1 MKKLFFITTLLIFSC
16 NSKTLSEIEK
26 GDDEVI
32 ILSYL
37 KIENSS
43 KQKIYNFLEN
53 YVDKV
58 ILVEPQSYGYGF
70 YEYGDDILFIE
81 RFKNEGAIISH
92 AKNVSEGGVL
102 QKDYTEYNYYFEPY
116 KVDVFGKVSQD
127 LIDYLK
133 PYNLPIF
140 YYPNIVRKFPKKF
153 FSPNAKIKIG
163 KTFEPKIKFFPPLKK
178 EIIHFLECIKKRKT
192 PITDGNYALN
202 ISKIIEGIEKQNS
215 SGN

>member
-1 MKKLFFITTLLIFSC
+1 MKKLFFITTLLLISC
-16 NSKTLSEIEK
+16 NSVTLSEIEK

-140 YYPNIVRKFPKKF
+140 YYPNIVS
-153 FSPNAKIKIG
+153 FSKGYESKW
-163 KTFEPKIKFFPPLKK
+163 EELK
-178 EIIHFLECIKKRKT
+178 
-192 PITDGNYALN
+192 
-202 ISKIIEGIEKQNS
+202 
-215 SGN
+215 

>member
-1 MKKLFFITTLLIFSC
+1 MKKLFFITTLLLISC

-43 KQKIYNFLEN
+43 KQKIFNFLEN

-140 YYPNIVRKFPKKF
+140 YYPNIVS
-153 FSPNAKIKIG
+153 FSKGYESKW
-163 KTFEPKIKFFPPLKK
+163 EELK
-178 EIIHFLECIKKRKT
+178 
-192 PITDGNYALN
+192 
-202 ISKIIEGIEKQNS
+202 
-215 SGN
+215 

>member
-26 GDDEVI
+26 GDDEII

-37 KIENSS
+37 KIKNSS
-43 KQKIYNFLEN
+43 KKKIYNFLEN

-116 KVDVFGKVSQD
+116 KVDVFGEVSQD

-133 PYNLPIF
+133 PYNLPIL
-140 YYPNIVRKFPKKF
+140 YYPNIVS
-153 FSPNAKIKIG
+153 FSKGYESKW
-163 KTFEPKIKFFPPLKK
+163 EELK
-178 EIIHFLECIKKRKT
+178 
-192 PITDGNYALN
+192 
-202 ISKIIEGIEKQNS
+202 
-215 SGN
+215 

>member
-1 MKKLFFITTLLIFSC
+1 MKKLFFITTLLLINC

-92 AKNVSEGGVL
+92 AKNVSEDGVL
-102 QKDYTEYNYYFEPY
+102 QKDYAEYNNYFEPY

-127 LIDYLK
+127 LVDYLE

-140 YYPNIVRKFPKKF
+140 YYQNIVS
-153 FSPNAKIKIG
+153 FSKGYESKW
-163 KTFEPKIKFFPPLKK
+163 E
-178 EIIHFLECIKKRKT
+178 E
-192 PITDGNYALN
+192 LN
-202 ISKIIEGIEKQNS
+202 
-215 SGN
+215 

>member
-1 MKKLFFITTLLIFSC
+1 MKKLFLITILLIFSC

-43 KQKIYNFLEN
+43 KQRIYNFLEN

-81 RFKNEGAIISH
+81 RFKNEGAIINH

-140 YYPNIVRKFPKKF
+140 YYPNIVS
-153 FSPNAKIKIG
+153 FSKGYESKW
-163 KTFEPKIKFFPPLKK
+163 EELK
-178 EIIHFLECIKKRKT
+178 
-192 PITDGNYALN
+192 
-202 ISKIIEGIEKQNS
+202 
-215 SGN
+215 

>member
-1 MKKLFFITTLLIFSC
+1 MKKLFFITTLLLLSC
-16 NSKTLSEIEK
+16 DSKTLSEIEK

-140 YYPNIVRKFPKKF
+140 YYPNIVS
-153 FSPNAKIKIG
+153 FSKGYESKG
-163 KTFEPKIKFFPPLKK
+163 EELK
-178 EIIHFLECIKKRKT
+178 
-192 PITDGNYALN
+192 
-202 ISKIIEGIEKQNS
+202 
-215 SGN
+215 

>member
-26 GDDEVI
+26 GVDEVI

-43 KQKIYNFLEN
+43 KKKIYNFLEN

-116 KVDVFGKVSQD
+116 KVDVFGEVSQD

-140 YYPNIVRKFPKKF
+140 YYPNIVS
-153 FSPNAKIKIG
+153 FSKGYESKW
-163 KTFEPKIKFFPPLKK
+163 EELK
-178 EIIHFLECIKKRKT
+178 
-192 PITDGNYALN
+192 
-202 ISKIIEGIEKQNS
+202 
-215 SGN
+215 

>member
-1 MKKLFFITTLLIFSC
+1 MKNLFFITTLLIFSC

-70 YEYGDDILFIE
+70 YEYGEDILFIE

-116 KVDVFGKVSQD
+116 KVDVFGNVSKD

-140 YYPNIVRKFPKKF
+140 YYPNIVS
-153 FSPNAKIKIG
+153 FSKGYSSKW
-163 KTFEPKIKFFPPLKK
+163 EELKV
-178 EIIHFLECIKKRKT
+178 
-192 PITDGNYALN
+192 N
-202 ISKIIEGIEKQNS
+202 
-215 SGN
+215 

>member
-16 NSKTLSEIEK
+16 NSKTLSEIGK

-102 QKDYTEYNYYFEPY
+102 QKDYSEYNYYFEPY

-127 LIDYLK
+127 LKDYLK

-140 YYPNIVRKFPKKF
+140 YYPNIVS
-153 FSPNAKIKIG
+153 FSKGYESKW
-163 KTFEPKIKFFPPLKK
+163 EELK
-178 EIIHFLECIKKRKT
+178 
-192 PITDGNYALN
+192 
-202 ISKIIEGIEKQNS
+202 
-215 SGN
+215 

>member
-1 MKKLFFITTLLIFSC
+1 MNKLLILIILIQFSC

-26 GDDEVI
+26 GNDEVI

-70 YEYGDDILFIE
+70 YEYGDDILF
-81 RFKNEGAIISH
+81 KNEGAIINH

-140 YYPNIVRKFPKKF
+140 YYPNIVS
-153 FSPNAKIKIG
+153 FSKGYESKW
-163 KTFEPKIKFFPPLKK
+163 EELK
-178 EIIHFLECIKKRKT
+178 
-192 PITDGNYALN
+192 
-202 ISKIIEGIEKQNS
+202 
-215 SGN
+215 

>member
-102 QKDYTEYNYYFEPY
+102 QKDYSEYNYYFEPY

-127 LIDYLK
+127 LKDYLK

-140 YYPNIVRKFPKKF
+140 YYPNIVS
-153 FSPNAKIKIG
+153 FSKGYESKW
-163 KTFEPKIKFFPPLKK
+163 EELK
-178 EIIHFLECIKKRKT
+178 
-192 PITDGNYALN
+192 
-202 ISKIIEGIEKQNS
+202 
-215 SGN
+215 

>member
-1 MKKLFFITTLLIFSC
+1 MKKLFFITTLIIFSC

-37 KIENSS
+37 KIKNSS

-140 YYPNIVRKFPKKF
+140 YYPNIVS
-153 FSPNAKIKIG
+153 FSKGYQSKW
-163 KTFEPKIKFFPPLKK
+163 EELK
-178 EIIHFLECIKKRKT
+178 
-192 PITDGNYALN
+192 
-202 ISKIIEGIEKQNS
+202 
-215 SGN
+215 

>member
-43 KQKIYNFLEN
+43 KKKIYNFLEN

-102 QKDYTEYNYYFEPY
+102 QEDYDEYNFYFEPY
-116 KVDVFGKVSQD
+116 KVDVFGKVSDD

-133 PYNLPIF
+133 PMTI
-140 YYPNIVRKFPKKF
+140 
-153 FSPNAKIKIG
+153 SPLNAI
-163 KTFEPKIKFFPPLKK
+163 LKK
-178 EIIHFLECIKKRKT
+178 LRPLAIVILQ
-192 PITDGNYALN
+192 
-202 ISKIIEGIEKQNS
+202 SVS
-215 SGN
+215 

>member
-1 MKKLFFITTLLIFSC
+1 MKKLFSITTLLIFSC
-16 NSKTLSEIEK
+16 NSITLSEIEK
-26 GDDEVI
+26 GDDEII

-37 KIENSS
+37 KIKNSS
-43 KQKIYNFLEN
+43 KKKIYNFLEN

-70 YEYGDDILFIE
+70 YEYGEDILFIE

-116 KVDVFGKVSQD
+116 KVDVFGEVSQD

-140 YYPNIVRKFPKKF
+140 YYPNIVS
-153 FSPNAKIKIG
+153 FSKGYESKW
-163 KTFEPKIKFFPPLKK
+163 EELK
-178 EIIHFLECIKKRKT
+178 
-192 PITDGNYALN
+192 
-202 ISKIIEGIEKQNS
+202 
-215 SGN
+215 

>member
-1 MKKLFFITTLLIFSC
+1 MKKLFFITTLLILSC
-16 NSKTLSEIEK
+16 DSKTLSEIEK

-81 RFKNEGAIISH
+81 RFKNEGAIINH

-140 YYPNIVRKFPKKF
+140 YYPNIVS
-153 FSPNAKIKIG
+153 FSKGYESKW
-163 KTFEPKIKFFPPLKK
+163 EELK
-178 EIIHFLECIKKRKT
+178 
-192 PITDGNYALN
+192 
-202 ISKIIEGIEKQNS
+202 
-215 SGN
+215 

>member
-1 MKKLFFITTLLIFSC
+1 MKKLFFITTLIIFSC

-37 KIENSS
+37 KIKNSS

-140 YYPNIVRKFPKKF
+140 YYPNIVS
-153 FSPNAKIKIG
+153 FSKGYESKW
-163 KTFEPKIKFFPPLKK
+163 EELK
-178 EIIHFLECIKKRKT
+178 
-192 PITDGNYALN
+192 
-202 ISKIIEGIEKQNS
+202 
-215 SGN
+215 

>member
-1 MKKLFFITTLLIFSC
+1 MKNLFFITTLLILSC

-70 YEYGDDILFIE
+70 YEYGEDILFIE

-140 YYPNIVRKFPKKF
+140 YYPNIVS
-153 FSPNAKIKIG
+153 FSNG
-163 KTFEPKIKFFPPLKK
+163 YE
-178 EIIHFLECIKKRKT
+178 
-192 PITDGNYALN
+192 
-202 ISKIIEGIEKQNS
+202 SKW
-215 SGN
+215 

>member
-1 MKKLFFITTLLIFSC
+1 MKKLFSITTLLIFSC

-43 KQKIYNFLEN
+43 KKKIYNFLEN

-116 KVDVFGKVSQD
+116 KVDVFGEVSQD

-133 PYNLPIF
+133 PYNLPIL
-140 YYPNIVRKFPKKF
+140 YYPNIVS
-153 FSPNAKIKIG
+153 FSKGYESKW
-163 KTFEPKIKFFPPLKK
+163 EELK
-178 EIIHFLECIKKRKT
+178 
-192 PITDGNYALN
+192 
-202 ISKIIEGIEKQNS
+202 
-215 SGN
+215 

>member
-140 YYPNIVRKFPKKF
+140 YYPNIVS
-153 FSPNAKIKIG
+153 FSKGYESKW
-163 KTFEPKIKFFPPLKK
+163 EELK
-178 EIIHFLECIKKRKT
+178 
-192 PITDGNYALN
+192 
-202 ISKIIEGIEKQNS
+202 
-215 SGN
+215 

>member
-1 MKKLFFITTLLIFSC
+1 MNKLLILIILIQFSC

-81 RFKNEGAIISH
+81 RFKNEGAIINH

-140 YYPNIVRKFPKKF
+140 YYPNIVS
-153 FSPNAKIKIG
+153 FSKGYESKW
-163 KTFEPKIKFFPPLKK
+163 EELK
-178 EIIHFLECIKKRKT
+178 
-192 PITDGNYALN
+192 
-202 ISKIIEGIEKQNS
+202 
-215 SGN
+215 

>member
-1 MKKLFFITTLLIFSC
+1 MKNLFFITTLLILSC

-140 YYPNIVRKFPKKF
+140 YYPNIVS
-153 FSPNAKIKIG
+153 FSKGYESKW
-163 KTFEPKIKFFPPLKK
+163 EELK
-178 EIIHFLECIKKRKT
+178 
-192 PITDGNYALN
+192 
-202 ISKIIEGIEKQNS
+202 
-215 SGN
+215 

>member
-58 ILVEPQSYGYGF
+58 ILVEPQSCGYGF

-140 YYPNIVRKFPKKF
+140 YYPNIVS
-153 FSPNAKIKIG
+153 FSKGYESKW
-163 KTFEPKIKFFPPLKK
+163 EELK
-178 EIIHFLECIKKRKT
+178 
-192 PITDGNYALN
+192 
-202 ISKIIEGIEKQNS
+202 
-215 SGN
+215 

>member
-1 MKKLFFITTLLIFSC
+1 MKKLFTITTLFIFSC

-140 YYPNIVRKFPKKF
+140 YYPNIVS
-153 FSPNAKIKIG
+153 FSKGYESKW
-163 KTFEPKIKFFPPLKK
+163 EELK
-178 EIIHFLECIKKRKT
+178 
-192 PITDGNYALN
+192 
-202 ISKIIEGIEKQNS
+202 
-215 SGN
+215 

>member
-1 MKKLFFITTLLIFSC
+1 MKKLFSITTLLIFSC

-140 YYPNIVRKFPKKF
+140 YYPNIVS
-153 FSPNAKIKIG
+153 FSKGYESKW
-163 KTFEPKIKFFPPLKK
+163 EELK
-178 EIIHFLECIKKRKT
+178 
-192 PITDGNYALN
+192 
-202 ISKIIEGIEKQNS
+202 
-215 SGN
+215 

>member
-58 ILVEPQSYGYGF
+58 ILVEPQSYGYGI

-140 YYPNIVRKFPKKF
+140 YYPNIVS
-153 FSPNAKIKIG
+153 FSKGYESKW
-163 KTFEPKIKFFPPLKK
+163 EELK
-178 EIIHFLECIKKRKT
+178 
-192 PITDGNYALN
+192 
-202 ISKIIEGIEKQNS
+202 
-215 SGN
+215 

>member
-26 GDDEVI
+26 GNDEVI

-140 YYPNIVRKFPKKF
+140 YYPNIVS
-153 FSPNAKIKIG
+153 FSKGYESKW
-163 KTFEPKIKFFPPLKK
+163 EELK
-178 EIIHFLECIKKRKT
+178 
-192 PITDGNYALN
+192 
-202 ISKIIEGIEKQNS
+202 
-215 SGN
+215 

>member
-1 MKKLFFITTLLIFSC
+1 MKKLFFITTLLLLSC
-16 NSKTLSEIEK
+16 DSKTLSEIEK

-140 YYPNIVRKFPKKF
+140 YYPNIVS
-153 FSPNAKIKIG
+153 FSKGYESKW
-163 KTFEPKIKFFPPLKK
+163 EELK
-178 EIIHFLECIKKRKT
+178 
-192 PITDGNYALN
+192 
-202 ISKIIEGIEKQNS
+202 
-215 SGN
+215 

>member
-1 MKKLFFITTLLIFSC
+1 MNKLLILIILIQFSC

-26 GDDEVI
+26 GNDEVI

-140 YYPNIVRKFPKKF
+140 YYPNIVS
-153 FSPNAKIKIG
+153 FSKGYESKW
-163 KTFEPKIKFFPPLKK
+163 EELK
-178 EIIHFLECIKKRKT
+178 
-192 PITDGNYALN
+192 
-202 ISKIIEGIEKQNS
+202 
-215 SGN
+215 

>member
-1 MKKLFFITTLLIFSC
+1 MKKLFSITTLLIFSC

-26 GDDEVI
+26 GDDEII

-37 KIENSS
+37 KIKNSS
-43 KQKIYNFLEN
+43 KKKIYNFLEN

-116 KVDVFGKVSQD
+116 KVDVFGEVSQD

-133 PYNLPIF
+133 PYNLPIL
-140 YYPNIVRKFPKKF
+140 YYPNIVS
-153 FSPNAKIKIG
+153 FSKGYESKW
-163 KTFEPKIKFFPPLKK
+163 EELK
-178 EIIHFLECIKKRKT
+178 
-192 PITDGNYALN
+192 
-202 ISKIIEGIEKQNS
+202 
-215 SGN
+215 

>member
-58 ILVEPQSYGYGF
+58 ILVEPQSYGYGV

-81 RFKNEGAIISH
+81 RFKNEGAMISH

-140 YYPNIVRKFPKKF
+140 YYPNIVS
-153 FSPNAKIKIG
+153 FSKGYESKW
-163 KTFEPKIKFFPPLKK
+163 EELK
-178 EIIHFLECIKKRKT
+178 
-192 PITDGNYALN
+192 
-202 ISKIIEGIEKQNS
+202 
-215 SGN
+215 

>member
-1 MKKLFFITTLLIFSC
+1 MKKLFLITILLIFSC

-43 KQKIYNFLEN
+43 KQRIYNFLEN

-140 YYPNIVRKFPKKF
+140 YYPNIVS
-153 FSPNAKIKIG
+153 FSKGYESKW
-163 KTFEPKIKFFPPLKK
+163 EELK
-178 EIIHFLECIKKRKT
+178 
-192 PITDGNYALN
+192 
-202 ISKIIEGIEKQNS
+202 
-215 SGN
+215 

>member
-43 KQKIYNFLEN
+43 KKKIYNFLEN

-116 KVDVFGKVSQD
+116 KVDVFGEVSQD

-133 PYNLPIF
+133 PYNLPIL
-140 YYPNIVRKFPKKF
+140 YYPNIVS
-153 FSPNAKIKIG
+153 FSKGYESKW
-163 KTFEPKIKFFPPLKK
+163 EELK
-178 EIIHFLECIKKRKT
+178 
-192 PITDGNYALN
+192 
-202 ISKIIEGIEKQNS
+202 
-215 SGN
+215 

>member
-1 MKKLFFITTLLIFSC
+1 MNKLLILIILIQFSC

-26 GDDEVI
+26 GNDEVI

-81 RFKNEGAIISH
+81 RFKNEGAIINH

-140 YYPNIVRKFPKKF
+140 YYPNIVS
-153 FSPNAKIKIG
+153 FSKGYESKW
-163 KTFEPKIKFFPPLKK
+163 EELK
-178 EIIHFLECIKKRKT
+178 
-192 PITDGNYALN
+192 
-202 ISKIIEGIEKQNS
+202 
-215 SGN
+215 

>member
-1 MKKLFFITTLLIFSC
+1 MKKLFFITTLLILSC

-140 YYPNIVRKFPKKF
+140 YYPNIVS
-153 FSPNAKIKIG
+153 FSKGYESKW
-163 KTFEPKIKFFPPLKK
+163 EELK
-178 EIIHFLECIKKRKT
+178 
-192 PITDGNYALN
+192 
-202 ISKIIEGIEKQNS
+202 
-215 SGN
+215 

>member
-1 MKKLFFITTLLIFSC
+1 MKKLFTITTLFIFSC

-58 ILVEPQSYGYGF
+58 ILVEPQSNGYGF

-140 YYPNIVRKFPKKF
+140 YYPNIVS
-153 FSPNAKIKIG
+153 FSKGYESKW
-163 KTFEPKIKFFPPLKK
+163 EELK
-178 EIIHFLECIKKRKT
+178 
-192 PITDGNYALN
+192 
-202 ISKIIEGIEKQNS
+202 
-215 SGN
+215 